1 MTCLFLRQGLHVVF
15 ELFDRDVRVGSSLL
29 LRLDDL
35 VQLAQL
41 RVKPR
46 QRRTLFLQ
54 PALRLTVLRLPS
66 SFRSEGFGDC
76 VQSAQGTISWTGVCV
91 HTSLFATLSV
101 SDLSSWRILS
111 IPAEALESVSRAA
124 AMSDSICSVSTTDF
138 SDRDDGKNC
147 YTFTDQAPVSP
158 CAFLSV
164 ESSRPQLASAMPPF
178 VSEYSPERRN

>member
-1 MTCLFLRQGLHVVF
+1 MSC
-15 ELFDRDVRVGSSLL
+15 
-29 LRLDDL
+29 
-35 VQLAQL
+35 
-41 RVKPR
+41 
-46 QRRTLFLQ
+46 
-54 PALRLTVLRLPS
+54 S
-66 SFRSEGFGDC
+66 SFLIATSASAAACFFALMTSSSSRSSVSNRVSVARSSCSRRSASPCSACPRHFGWRGS
-76 VQSAQGTISWTGVCV
+76 VIVVCTVSSGDDFVDGCRV

-101 SDLSSWRILS
+101 RDLSSWRILS